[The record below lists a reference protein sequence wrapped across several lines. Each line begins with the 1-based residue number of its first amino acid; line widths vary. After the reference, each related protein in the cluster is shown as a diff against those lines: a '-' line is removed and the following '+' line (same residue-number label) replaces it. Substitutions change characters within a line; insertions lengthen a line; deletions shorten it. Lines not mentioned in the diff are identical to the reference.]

1 MNWLMVAVGGVS
13 GALSRYALIVLFE
26 DVTRKTAFPWVILG
40 VNVSGS
46 LLAGLVFA
54 MAHERQWLTVSQQQL
69 LSVGFLGAFTTYSA
83 FSLDCVRLLQAG
95 QWVMAG
101 SYIAAT
107 TVLCFAA
114 TAVGIVVAKL
124 I

>member
-1 MNWLMVAVGGVS
+1 MNWLMVAIGGVS

-26 DVTRKTAFPWVILG
+26 DATRKTAFPWVILG
-40 VNVSGS
+40 VNVLGS

-54 MAHERQWLTVSQQQL
+54 MAHERQWLTVSQQHL

-83 FSLDCVRLLQAG
+83 FSLDCVRLLQNE
-95 QWVMAG
+95 QWLLAG
-101 SYIAAT
+101 SYIAST
-107 TVLCFAA
+107 TLLCVAA
-114 TAVGIVVAKL
+114 TAAGIMLARF

>member
-1 MNWLMVAVGGVS
+1 MNWLMVAIGGVS

-40 VNVSGS
+40 VNVLGS

-54 MAHERQWLTVSQQQL
+54 LAHERQWLTVSQQHL

-95 QWVMAG
+95 QWMMAG
-101 SYIAAT
+101 SYIVAT
-107 TVLCFAA
+107 TVLCFSA
-114 TAVGIVVAKL
+114 TVAGIVLARL

>member
-1 MNWLMVAVGGVS
+1 MNWLMVALGGVS

-40 VNVSGS
+40 VNVLGS

-54 MAHERQWLTVSQQQL
+54 MAHERQWLTASQQHL

-95 QWVMAG
+95 QWMMAG
-101 SYIAAT
+101 SYIVST
-107 TVLCFAA
+107 SVLCFAA
-114 TAVGIVVAKL
+114 TAVGMVLARL

>member
-1 MNWLMVAVGGVS
+1 MNWLMVAMGGVS
-13 GALSRYALIVLFE
+13 GALSRYALMVLFE

-40 VNVSGS
+40 VNVLGS

-54 MAHERQWLTVSQQQL
+54 MAHERQWLTVPQQQL
-69 LSVGFLGAFTTYSA
+69 LSIGFLGAFTTYSA

-95 QWVMAG
+95 QWMLAG
-101 SYIAAT
+101 SYMVST
-107 TVLCFAA
+107 TLLCFAA
-114 TAVGIVVAKL
+114 TAAGIMLARL